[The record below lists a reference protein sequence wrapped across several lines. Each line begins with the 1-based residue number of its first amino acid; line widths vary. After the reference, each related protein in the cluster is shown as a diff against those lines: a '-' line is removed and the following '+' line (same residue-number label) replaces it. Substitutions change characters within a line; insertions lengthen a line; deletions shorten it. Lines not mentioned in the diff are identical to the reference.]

1 MGGRCSSNIRCG
13 FTRVLN
19 IGNITG
25 VIISNRI
32 GNSLGT
38 AIGKK
43 DIV

>member
-1 MGGRCSSNIRCG
+1 MEGRCSSIRCG

-19 IGNITG
+19 ISNISG
-25 VIISNRI
+25 VIISNSV

>member
-19 IGNITG
+19 IGNISG
-25 VIISNRI
+25 VIISNSV

-38 AIGKK
+38 AIRKK